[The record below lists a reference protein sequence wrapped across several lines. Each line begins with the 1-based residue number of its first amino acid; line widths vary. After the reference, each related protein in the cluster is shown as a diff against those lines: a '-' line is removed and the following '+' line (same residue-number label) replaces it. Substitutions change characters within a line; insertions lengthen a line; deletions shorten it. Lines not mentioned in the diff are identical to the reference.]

1 MNKGAESEENIHI
14 YCDKHKQILTKM
26 DNVYCCMKLL
36 VIIDD
41 LISKTKDYICKTM
54 LLWR

>member
-1 MNKGAESEENIHI
+1 MNKDTVSEENILI
-14 YCDKHKQILTKM
+14 YCDTHKQILTKM

-41 LISKTKDYICKTM
+41 LISKTNDHIFKAM